1 MDLAITQL
9 GGILLDSHEGGRNIH
24 DQRVRTVD
32 LFKLGC
38 LFCTRPWVI
47 EAVLTE
53 VNCTHALKVDD
64 ATCLERIPWL

>member
-9 GGILLDSHEGGRNIH
+9 GGILLGSHEGGRNIH
-24 DQRVRTVD
+24 DQRTVD

-38 LFCTRPWVI
+38 LFYARPWVI
-47 EAVLTE
+47 EAILTE

-64 ATCLERIPWL
+64 ATCLERI